1 MCVPVRPWVYFLTS
15 EVFASW
21 MQTGFKDGHP
31 GHIRFNSHNGLVTI
45 KLALEYC
52 DGLYYCPTDVLT
64 VNWLPVR
71 RNPTMAA
78 YRLAV
83 PPTPTLDRRP
93 SRFSP
98 RSKSKQIES
107 EVWLLRLGS
116 PGVHQLNVLPGN
128 VTGVPSVFEYHPFRY
143 IDFKEQARTRKQAAQ
158 RSALRT
164 TDCKQRYYMDYGFM
178 CSSTLD
184 YSRPQKGKDRV
195 STHTMGLLPTS

>member
-1 MCVPVRPWVYFLTS
+1 MIISPQAILASS

-21 MQTGFKDGHP
+21 TQTGFKDSRP
-31 GHIRFNSHNGLVTI
+31 GHIRFDSPDGLVTM
-45 KLALEYC
+45 KLALEHR

-64 VNWLPVR
+64 VDRLPVR
-71 RNPTMAA
+71 CNPTTAA

-83 PPTPTLDRRP
+83 PPTPTFDHRP
-93 SRFSP
+93 SCFSP
-98 RSKSKQIES
+98 TSKSKQIES